1 MSTPPSNV
9 VAVLMRKKDILHI
22 LKEMK
27 WALFQKTSILKWSV
41 LLNALV
47 EFYNDKRANKL
58 CRIKLKSTDWKH
70 FNLLEYYQMKC
81 LKQIKVKFSST

>member
-27 WALFQKTSILKWSV
+27 WALVQKILILKWSV
-41 LLNALV
+41 LMNALD
-47 EFYNDKRANKL
+47 EFHNNKIANKYVEL
-58 CRIKLKSTDWKH
+58 DGKITDWKH
-70 FNLLEYYQMKC
+70 FNLSEYYQM
-81 LKQIKVKFSST
+81 IHE

>member
-27 WALFQKTSILKWSV
+27 WALVQKILILKWSV
-41 LLNALV
+41 LLIILV
-47 EFYNDKRANKL
+47 QSHRDKRADE
-58 CRIKLKSTDWKH
+58 IKT
-70 FNLLEYYQMKC
+70 YQMSDKS
-81 LKQIKVKFSST
+81 LIENIPIYQNIVKWNIYYKPR

>member
-27 WALFQKTSILKWSV
+27 WALVQKILILKWSV
-41 LLNALV
+41 LLIILV
-47 EFYNDKRANKL
+47 QSHRDKRADE
-58 CRIKLKSTDWKH
+58 IKT
-70 FNLLEYYQMKC
+70 YQMSDMIENIPIY
-81 LKQIKVKFSST
+81 QNIVKWNIYYKPR

>member
-27 WALFQKTSILKWSV
+27 WALVQKTLILKWSV
-41 LLNALV
+41 LLIILV
-47 EFYNDKRANKL
+47 QSHRDKRADE
-58 CRIKLKSTDWKH
+58 IKT
-70 FNLLEYYQMKC
+70 YQMSDKKS
-81 LKQIKVKFSST
+81 LIENIPIYQNIVKWNIYYKLR